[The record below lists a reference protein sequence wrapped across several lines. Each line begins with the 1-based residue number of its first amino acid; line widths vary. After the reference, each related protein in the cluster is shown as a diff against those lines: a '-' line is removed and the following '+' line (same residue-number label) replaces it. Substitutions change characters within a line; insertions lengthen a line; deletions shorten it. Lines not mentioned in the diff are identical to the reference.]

1 KVNGLAADSHAVH
14 PPAIAVPEALALPVA
29 GAANGAA
36 DVGRPAVVAVARS
49 VIARTVVVG
58 TVIIRARRDR
68 TADNGASKQAGRDT
82 HAEAALGL
90 RGRGHGRNRER
101 GDGGSCHQCL
111 SHAVTFLREAKSQ
124 DPRINWNNIPWRSK
138 VH

>member
-1 KVNGLAADSHAVH
+1 MKVNGLAADSHAAH

-29 GAANGAA
+29 GATGAT
-36 DVGRPAVVAVARS
+36 DIGRPAVIAVART
-49 VIARTVVVG
+49 VIARTVAG

-68 TADNGASKQAGRDT
+68 AADDGASEQASRDT

-90 RGRGHGRNRER
+90 CGTGHGRNRKR

-111 SHAVTFLREAKSQ
+111 SHAVTFLREV
-124 DPRINWNNIPWRSK
+124 N
-138 VH
+138 